1 MATKCCE
8 DSDVPEFCLGL
19 CSPTDAMPRS
29 ILGDSLNACA
39 KYSASIEKCFQPVIQ
54 GDISTQNILTRT

>member
-8 DSDVPEFCLGL
+8 DSDVPESCLGL
-19 CSPTDAMPRS
+19 CSPTDAMSRS

-39 KYSASIEKCFQPVIQ
+39 KYRASIEKCFEPVVQ
-54 GDISTQNILTRT
+54 GDISAQNFLNRT